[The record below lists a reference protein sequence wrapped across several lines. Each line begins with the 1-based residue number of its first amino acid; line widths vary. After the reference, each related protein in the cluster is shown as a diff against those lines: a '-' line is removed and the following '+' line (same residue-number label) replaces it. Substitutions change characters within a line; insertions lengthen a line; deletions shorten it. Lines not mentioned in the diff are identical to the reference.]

1 MTWALLTLKQIGC
14 NNMKYLSLTLFLVFS
29 LTAFSQSILLKGGM
43 VHSGTGAEATLQDI
57 LISGNKIAKIGSNLI
72 ISGKTQVIELNG
84 LPVTPGLISPMSNLG
99 IVEINALD
107 VTRDDESDILKAGF
121 SIFNAFNP
129 HSTGIPWNRS
139 NGVTSAIT
147 SPGSSSFPMFGL
159 ASYFV
164 LDGSLEIQGLR
175 DIAMFGRM
183 GSSYGSRAET
193 LTILESL
200 LELGQKASNTPIEEI
215 LAMRLADQLELQA
228 QDIQALDNL
237 VNNDLP
243 FVLETNRAVDILQAI
258 ALKKKY
264 GLNLVL
270 SSVEEAPMVI
280 NQLKASEIPVI
291 IDPMDNIPDSF
302 DELGSSLMLGKI
314 LDQAGIRVMFST
326 QRSHNYHL
334 MRQGSGN
341 AVAHGMSYESAIRG
355 MTLTVAETF
364 KLGNRGSIIEGKIAD
379 IVVWDADPL
388 EPSSFPQ
395 LVFIEGKSQD
405 LISRSTRLTER
416 YTNKDK
422 KPSSYKH

>member
-1 MTWALLTLKQIGC
+1 
-14 NNMKYLSLTLFLVFS
+14 MKYFSLTLFAVLS
-29 LTAFSQSILLKGGM
+29 LNAFSQSILLKGGM

-57 LISGNKIAKIGSNLI
+57 LISGNEIAKIGKNLTI
-72 ISGKTQVIELNG
+72 NGKTQVIELNG

-99 IVEINALD
+99 IVEINSLD

-159 ASYFV
+159 ASYFI
-164 LDGSLEIQGLR
+164 LDGSLKIKGLK

-183 GSSYGSRAET
+183 GASYGSRAET

-200 LELGQKASNTPIEEI
+200 LELGQKASNTPVEEI
-215 LAMRLADQLELQA
+215 LEMRLADQLELQA
-228 QDIQALDNL
+228 RDILALNNL

-243 FVLETNRAVDILQAI
+243 FVLETNRAVDILQAM

-280 NQLKASEIPVI
+280 DQLKASGIPVI
-291 IDPMDNIPDSF
+291 IDPMDNIPNSF
-302 DELGSSLMLGKI
+302 DELGSSLLLGKV
-314 LDQAGIRVMFST
+314 LDQAGIKVMFST

-388 EPSSFPQ
+388 EPSSFPKF
-395 LVFIEGKSQD
+395 VFIEGKSQD
-405 LISRSTRLTER
+405 LSSRSTRLTER
-416 YTNKDK
+416 YTNKND

>member
-1 MTWALLTLKQIGC
+1 
-14 NNMKYLSLTLFLVFS
+14 MKYFSLTLCLVFS
-29 LTAFSQSILLKGGM
+29 LSAFSQSVLLKGGM
-43 VHSGTGAEATLQDI
+43 VHSGAGEEAKLQDI
-57 LISGNKIAKIGSNLI
+57 LISGNMIAKIGNNLTI
-72 ISGKTQVIELNG
+72 NGKTQVIELNG

-99 IVEINALD
+99 IVEINSLD
-107 VTRDDESDILKAGF
+107 VTRDDESDILKSGF

-129 HSTGIPWNRS
+129 NSTGIAWNRS

-147 SPGSSSFPMFGL
+147 SPGSSSFPRFGL

-164 LDGSLEIQGLR
+164 LDGSLEIKGLK

-183 GSSYGSRAET
+183 GASYGSRAET

-200 LELGQKASNTPIEEI
+200 LELGQKAGSTPVEEV
-215 LAMRLADQLELQA
+215 LEMRLADQLELQA
-228 QDIQALDNL
+228 QDIRALNNL
-237 VNNDLP
+237 VNKDLP

-258 ALKKKY
+258 ALKEKY

-280 NQLKASEIPVI
+280 NQLQASGIPVI

-302 DELGSSLMLGKI
+302 DELGSSLMLGKV
-314 LDQAGIRVMFST
+314 LDQAGIKVMFNT

-341 AVAHGMSYESAIRG
+341 AVAYGMSYESAIRG

-388 EPSSFPQ
+388 EPSSFPKF
-395 LVFIEGKSQD
+395 VFIDGKLQD
-405 LISRSTRLTER
+405 LSSRSTRLTER
-416 YTNKDK
+416 YTNKDD

>member
-1 MTWALLTLKQIGC
+1 M
-14 NNMKYLSLTLFLVFS
+14 N
-29 LTAFSQSILLKGGM
+29 
-43 VHSGTGAEATLQDI
+43 GTT
-57 LISGNKIAKIGSNLI
+57 KI
-72 ISGKTQVIELNG
+72 IELNG
-84 LPVTPGLISPMSNLG
+84 LPVTPGLISPTSNLG

-107 VTRDDESDILKAGF
+107 VTRDDESDLLKAGF

-147 SPGSSSFPMFGL
+147 SPGSSSFPLFGM

-164 LDGSLEIQGLR
+164 LDGSLEIKGLK
-175 DIAMFGRM
+175 DVAMFGRM

-193 LTILESL
+193 LSMLESL
-200 LELGQKASNTPIEEI
+200 LELGQQASSMPIEEV
-215 LAMRLADQLELQA
+215 LEMRLADQLELQT
-228 QDIQALDNL
+228 QDILALKRL

-264 GLNLVL
+264 GLNLIL
-270 SSVEEAPMVI
+270 ASVEEAPLVI
-280 NQLKASEIPVI
+280 NQLKASNTPVI

-314 LDQAGIRVMFST
+314 LDEAGIKIMFST

-341 AVAHGMSYESAIRG
+341 AVAYGMSYETAIQG
-355 MTLTVAETF
+355 MTQTVAETF
-364 KLGNRGSIIEGKIAD
+364 KLGARGTITQGKIAD
-379 IVVWDADPL
+379 IVVWNADPL
-388 EPSSFPQ
+388 EPSSFPEF
-395 LVFIEGKSQD
+395 VYIAGKVQD
-405 LISRSTRLTER
+405 LSSRATRLTER
-416 YTNKDK
+416 YTNKEN
-422 KPSSYKH
+422 KPSAYKH

>member
-1 MTWALLTLKQIGC
+1 
-14 NNMKYLSLTLFLVFS
+14 MKYFSLTLCLVFS
-29 LTAFSQSILLKGGM
+29 LSTFSQSVLLKGGM
-43 VHSGTGAEATLQDI
+43 VHSGAGEEAKLQDI
-57 LISGNKIAKIGSNLI
+57 LISGNMIAKIGNNLTI
-72 ISGKTQVIELNG
+72 NGKTQVIELNG

-99 IVEINALD
+99 IVEINSLD
-107 VTRDDESDILKAGF
+107 VTRDDESDILKSGF

-129 HSTGIPWNRS
+129 NSTGIAWNRS

-164 LDGSLEIQGLR
+164 LDGSLEIKGLK

-183 GSSYGSRAET
+183 GASYGSRAET

-200 LELGQKASNTPIEEI
+200 LELGQKAGSTPVEEV
-215 LAMRLADQLELQA
+215 LEMRLADQLELQA
-228 QDIQALDNL
+228 QDIRALNNL
-237 VNNDLP
+237 VNKDLP

-258 ALKKKY
+258 ALKEKY

-280 NQLKASEIPVI
+280 DQLQASGIPVI

-302 DELGSSLMLGKI
+302 DELGSSLMLGKV
-314 LDQAGIRVMFST
+314 LDQAGIKVMFST

-341 AVAHGMSYESAIRG
+341 AVAYGMSYESAIRG

-388 EPSSFPQ
+388 EPSSFPKF
-395 LVFIEGKSQD
+395 VFIDGKLQD
-405 LISRSTRLTER
+405 LSSRSTRLTER
-416 YTNKDK
+416 YTNKDD

>member
-1 MTWALLTLKQIGC
+1 
-14 NNMKYLSLTLFLVFS
+14 MKYFSLTLCLVFS
-29 LTAFSQSILLKGGM
+29 LSAFSQSVLLKGGM
-43 VHSGTGAEATLQDI
+43 VHSGVGEEAKLQDI
-57 LISGNKIAKIGSNLI
+57 LISGNMIAKIGNNLTI
-72 ISGKTQVIELNG
+72 NGKTQVIELNG

-99 IVEINALD
+99 IVEINSLD
-107 VTRDDESDILKAGF
+107 VTRDDESDILKSGF

-129 HSTGIPWNRS
+129 NSTGIAWNRS

-164 LDGSLEIQGLR
+164 LDGSLEIKGLK

-183 GSSYGSRAET
+183 GASYGSRAET

-200 LELGQKASNTPIEEI
+200 LELGQKAGSTPVEEV
-215 LAMRLADQLELQA
+215 LEMRLADQLELQA
-228 QDIQALDNL
+228 QDIRALNNL
-237 VNNDLP
+237 VNKDLP

-258 ALKKKY
+258 ALKEKY

-280 NQLKASEIPVI
+280 DQLQASGIPVI

-302 DELGSSLMLGKI
+302 DELGSSLMLGKV
-314 LDQAGIRVMFST
+314 LDQAGIKVMFST

-341 AVAHGMSYESAIRG
+341 AVAYGMSYESAIRG

-388 EPSSFPQ
+388 EPSSFPKF
-395 LVFIEGKSQD
+395 VFIDGKLQD
-405 LISRSTRLTER
+405 LSSRSTRLTER
-416 YTNKDK
+416 YTNKDD

>member
-1 MTWALLTLKQIGC
+1 
-14 NNMKYLSLTLFLVFS
+14 MKYFSLTLCLVFS
-29 LTAFSQSILLKGGM
+29 LSTFSQSVLLKGGM
-43 VHSGTGAEATLQDI
+43 VHSGAGEEAKLQDI
-57 LISGNKIAKIGSNLI
+57 LIAGNMIAKIGNNLSI
-72 ISGKTQVIELNG
+72 NGKTQVIELNG

-99 IVEINALD
+99 IVEINSLD
-107 VTRDDESDILKAGF
+107 VTRDDESDILKSGF

-129 HSTGIPWNRS
+129 NSTGIAWNRS

-164 LDGSLEIQGLR
+164 LDGSLEIKGLK

-183 GSSYGSRAET
+183 GASYGSRAET

-200 LELGQKASNTPIEEI
+200 LELGQKAGSTPVEEV
-215 LAMRLADQLELQA
+215 LEMRLADQLELQA
-228 QDIQALDNL
+228 QDIRALNNL
-237 VNNDLP
+237 VNKDLP

-258 ALKKKY
+258 ALKEKY

-280 NQLKASEIPVI
+280 DQLQASGIPVI

-302 DELGSSLMLGKI
+302 DELGSSLMLGKV
-314 LDQAGIRVMFST
+314 LDQAGIKVMFST

-341 AVAHGMSYESAIRG
+341 AVAYGMSYESAIRG

-388 EPSSFPQ
+388 EPSSFPKF
-395 LVFIEGKSQD
+395 VFIDGKLQD
-405 LISRSTRLTER
+405 LSSRSTRLTER
-416 YTNKDK
+416 YTNKDE

>member
-1 MTWALLTLKQIGC
+1 
-14 NNMKYLSLTLFLVFS
+14 MKYFSLTLCLVFS
-29 LTAFSQSILLKGGM
+29 LSAFSQSVLLKGGM
-43 VHSGTGAEATLQDI
+43 VHSGAGEEAKLQDI
-57 LISGNKIAKIGSNLI
+57 LISGNMIAKIGNNLTI
-72 ISGKTQVIELNG
+72 NGKTQVIELNG

-99 IVEINALD
+99 IVEINSLD
-107 VTRDDESDILKAGF
+107 VTRDDESDILKSGF

-129 HSTGIPWNRS
+129 NSTGIAWNRS

-164 LDGSLEIQGLR
+164 LDGSLEIKGLK

-183 GSSYGSRAET
+183 GASYGSRAET

-200 LELGQKASNTPIEEI
+200 LELGQKAGSTPVEEV
-215 LAMRLADQLELQA
+215 LEMRLADQLELQA
-228 QDIQALDNL
+228 QDIRALNNL
-237 VNNDLP
+237 VNKDLP

-258 ALKKKY
+258 ALKEKY

-280 NQLKASEIPVI
+280 DQLQASGIPVI

-302 DELGSSLMLGKI
+302 DELGSSLMLGKV
-314 LDQAGIRVMFST
+314 LDQAGIKVMFNT

-341 AVAHGMSYESAIRG
+341 AVAYGMSYESAIRG

-388 EPSSFPQ
+388 EPSSFPKF
-395 LVFIEGKSQD
+395 VFIDGKLQD
-405 LISRSTRLTER
+405 LSSRSTRLTER
-416 YTNKDK
+416 YTNKDD

>member
-1 MTWALLTLKQIGC
+1 
-14 NNMKYLSLTLFLVFS
+14 MKYLSLAFVIIFS
-29 LTAFSQSILLKGGM
+29 LNTFAQSILLKGGM
-43 VHSGTGAEATLQDI
+43 VHSGTGASAKIQDI
-57 LISGNKIAKIGSNLI
+57 LISGSKISNIGNDI
-72 ISGKTQVIELNG
+72 IINGKTQVIELNG

-147 SPGSSSFPMFGL
+147 SPGSSDFPMFGL
-159 ASYFV
+159 ASYFI
-164 LDGSLEIQGLR
+164 LDGSLEIKGLR
-175 DIAMFGRM
+175 DVAMFGRM

-193 LTILESL
+193 LAVLESL
-200 LELGQKASNTPIEEI
+200 LELGQKASIMPVEEI
-215 LAMRLADQLELQA
+215 LEMRLADQLELQA
-228 QDIQALDNL
+228 QDIIALNNL

-264 GLNLVL
+264 GLNLIL

-280 NQLKASEIPVI
+280 NQLKASNIPVI

-314 LDQAGIRVMFST
+314 LDQAGIKIMFST

-341 AVAHGMSYESAIRG
+341 AVAYGMSYESAIRG
-355 MTLTVAETF
+355 MTNTVAETF
-364 KLGNRGSIIEGKIAD
+364 NLGNRGSLVKGKIAD

-388 EPSSFPQ
+388 EPSSFPK
-395 LVFIEGKSQD
+395 FIFIDGKPQA
-405 LISRSTRLTER
+405 LTSRSTRLTER
-416 YTNKDK
+416 YTDKDD

>member
-1 MTWALLTLKQIGC
+1 
-14 NNMKYLSLTLFLVFS
+14 MKYLSLAFVIIFS
-29 LTAFSQSILLKGGM
+29 LNTFAQSILLKGGM
-43 VHSGTGAEATLQDI
+43 VHSGTGASAKIQDI
-57 LISGNKIAKIGSNLI
+57 LISGSKISSIGNDLI
-72 ISGKTQVIELNG
+72 INGKTQVIELNG

-147 SPGSSSFPMFGL
+147 SPGSSDFPMFGL
-159 ASYFV
+159 ASYFI
-164 LDGSLEIQGLR
+164 LDGSLEIKGLR

-193 LTILESL
+193 LAVLESL
-200 LELGQKASNTPIEEI
+200 LELGQKASIMPVEEI
-215 LAMRLADQLELQA
+215 LEMRLADQLELQA
-228 QDIQALDNL
+228 QDIIALNNL

-264 GLNLVL
+264 GLNLIL

-280 NQLKASEIPVI
+280 NQLKASNIPVI

-314 LDQAGIRVMFST
+314 LDQAGIKIMFST

-341 AVAHGMSYESAIRG
+341 AVAYGMSYESAIRG
-355 MTLTVAETF
+355 MTNTVAETF
-364 KLGNRGSIIEGKIAD
+364 NLGNRGSLVKGKIAD

-388 EPSSFPQ
+388 EPSSFPK
-395 LVFIEGKSQD
+395 FIFIDGKPQA
-405 LISRSTRLTER
+405 LTSRSTRLTER
-416 YTNKDK
+416 YTDKDD